1 MWIASGLGSS
11 PIRFTRTNA
20 GRRLA
25 VVLELA
31 GDTHPIDVAGAIEDA
46 IEDAIGGVSRVS
58 ADAADV
64 RFRAA
69 LF

>member
-1 MWIASGLGSS
+1 V
-11 PIRFTRTNA
+11 
-20 GRRLA
+20 A

-31 GDTHPIDVAGAIEDA
+31 GDTHPIDVAGA